1 MLDILMPVV
10 LTLSFAAPLITALYL
25 KSMKKLRPEQLCT
38 LLIVSGI
45 VLRLAYVYYTDDYQR
60 QHDVGFFDE
69 GNNYHAGY
77 IMYLVKNHH
86 LLPTDPRDRWQF
98 YHPPLHHIISAVILS
113 VVDIFVD
120 DYRPYAPDV
129 LQLVAAVYSSLFC
142 VVAYKLMKL
151 IGIKDRA
158 LVLSTAVVVFHP
170 TLIILSA
177 SCNNDM
183 LSALFAISAVYF
195 TARWAKDTKMRD
207 IIAAAFCMGLG
218 MITKLTVGLLA
229 PAMAAVF
236 LTVLIKKR
244 AEWKKL
250 IPQFIVFGVICVP
263 IGLSWTIR
271 NAVKFGMSP
280 GYVPELGTESGQ
292 YIDVPVLKRLFDFSV
307 YQLASPFTQWE
318 WNGAP
323 YNEFNPVIALLKNAM
338 FDEETFFTRSITLQS
353 FCTLLFFAGAV
364 TAVISVF
371 AFFMMWR
378 RKNDISTEVKLLLTI
393 TFAVIFANYII
404 FCINYPQVCTENMRY
419 CVPLIFSGA
428 GALGVFLGEEENGAL
443 RYVQKTAAVSM
454 TSMCCLSAFVYMAM
468 LFYCIA

>member
-1 MLDILMPVV
+1 MIDILMPVL
-10 LTLSFAAPLITALYL
+10 LTLSFATPFIVALYL
-25 KSMKKLRPEQLCT
+25 KSMKKLKTEQLCT
-38 LLIVSGI
+38 LLIIGGI

-98 YHPPLHHIISAVILS
+98 YHPPLHHIISAAILS
-113 VVDIFVD
+113 IVDIFVD
-120 DYRPYAPDV
+120 DYKEYAPDV

-142 VVAYKLMKL
+142 VVTYKLMTV
-151 IGIKDRA
+151 IGLKDRA
-158 LVLSTAVVVFHP
+158 LTLSTAVAVFHP

-183 LSALFAISAVYF
+183 LSALFAVSAIYF
-195 TARWAKDTKMRD
+195 TARWAKNTKMRD

-236 LTVLIKKR
+236 LTVLIKERKQ
-244 AEWKKL
+244 WKKL
-250 IPQFIVFGVICVP
+250 VPQFIVFGVICVP

-271 NAVKFGMSP
+271 NYVKFGMPP
-280 GYVPELGTESGQ
+280 GYVPDLGDGSGQ
-292 YIDVPVLKRLFDFSV
+292 YIDMPAIKRLFDFSV

-323 YNEFNPVIALLKNAM
+323 YNEFNPVIALMKNAM

-364 TAVISVF
+364 TAVLSVF

-378 RKNDISTEVKLLLTI
+378 KKTDISLEIKLLLTI
-393 TFAVIFANYII
+393 TFVTIFGNYII
-404 FCINYPQVCTENMRY
+404 FCLNYPQVCTENMRY

-428 GALGVFLGEEENGAL
+428 GALGVFLGGEEKGVL
-443 RYVQKTAAVSM
+443 QYVQKTAAVSM
-454 TSMCCLSAFVYMAM
+454 TSMSCFAAFVYMAM